1 MKKKPRFG
9 KIPKKTSTNTQSPMV
24 PTVETLSAK
33 DLLHRMKE
41 RNRLITPSSSSDT
54 TSGSHFYEGQDLFQ
68 PDGGHQGFETNVDLL
83 TDIRNFIA
91 FQNSSAGEG
100 ETTTKALVEYFKEKL
115 PPVKNPLF
123 KALLN
128 EICSYHK
135 GTNHGIWRLK
145 DEYR

>member
-9 KIPKKTSTNTQSPMV
+9 KIPKKTSTQSPMV
-24 PTVETLSAK
+24 PVETLTAK
-33 DLLHRMKE
+33 DLLQRMKE
-41 RNRLITPSSSSDT
+41 RNRLITTPSSDT
-54 TSGSHFYEGQDLFQ
+54 SGYEGQDLFH
-68 PDGGHQGFETNVDLL
+68 PDGHQGFETNVDLL

-100 ETTTKALVEYFKEKL
+100 ESTSKALVEYFKEKL